1 MWWMVVRERRRRRVR
16 GEERKV
22 DEATGIRRSPQI

>member
-1 MWWMVVRERRRRRVR
+1 MWWMVVRERRRVR